1 MVIFNDF
8 STYRRQPSWKKGKEG
23 IAEPIVI
30 TNSHD
35 PQHFQYSQYSFT
47 PGSIGFKPEPSDN
60 LEKWK
65 DEMKEILKD
74 QVWEITKDAAGAGL
88 IALGTW
94 LANPVGPEDWA
105 FGSPLNPIDEIIG
118 IALIWTGRFIMW
130 A

>member
-30 TNSHD
+30 TNAHD
-35 PQHFQYSQYSFT
+35 PQQLQYQFT
-47 PGSIGFKPEPSDN
+47 PTGVDPESIT
-60 LEKWK
+60 LENVWK
-65 DEMKEILKD
+65 EKAEEL
-74 QVWEITKDAAGAGL
+74 VKDAAWEIIKDAIGFGL
-88 IALGTW
+88 IGLGTW
-94 LANPVGPEDWA
+94 LLNPVGPEDWA

-118 IALIWTGRFIMW
+118 VGLIWTGRFIMW